1 MDRAACCVCFL
12 SVWKSWSAW
21 VDVVELDSLQA
32 RDAQRQ
38 HTVHCSGQAAPQ
50 HKEFCNCVAAAGRDW
65 AGPGWPG
72 HSNTTPQRAAAVWKL
87 ERRVAH
93 THHYQHF
100 PATLPSSNS
109 STHQPTPIKKNEKIS
124 KMETFCQY
132 FLLTILTYR
141 RTYNKPTYKID

>member
-21 VDVVELDSLQA
+21 VDVVVLDSLQA

-72 HSNTTPQRAAAVWKL
+72 RSNTTPRTASCSCVETGEKSGS
-87 ERRVAH
+87 H
-93 THHYQHF
+93 T
-100 PATLPSSNS
+100 PTLSYNS
-109 STHQPTPIKKNEKIS
+109 SIFQLFQSRRMKIFHKWKHFITVS
-124 KMETFCQY
+124 C
-132 FLLTILTYR
+132 FLF
-141 RTYNKPTYKID
+141 

>member
-21 VDVVELDSLQA
+21 VDVLELDSLQA

-72 HSNTTPQRAAAVWKL
+72 RSNTTPHSELQLWL
-87 ERRVAH
+87 TGSH
-93 THHYQHF
+93 
-100 PATLPSSNS
+100 TLPTLSCNS
-109 STHQPTPIKKNEKIS
+109 SIFQLFHSPTNTNQE
-124 KMETFCQY
+124 E
-132 FLLTILTYR
+132 
-141 RTYNKPTYKID
+141 

>member
-93 THHYQHF
+93 WLTHTNTFLQLFHL
-100 PATLPSSNS
+100 PTLPLTNQ
-109 STHQPTPIKKNEKIS
+109 HQSRRMKKFQKWKHFVNIS
-124 KMETFCQY
+124 C
-132 FLLTILTYR
+132 LLF
-141 RTYNKPTYKID
+141 

>member
-1 MDRAACCVCFL
+1 MDRTACCVCFL

-93 THHYQHF
+93 CTGSHT
-100 PATLPSSNS
+100 PTLSCNS
-109 STHQPTPIKKNEKIS
+109 SIFQLFHSPTNTNQE
-124 KMETFCQY
+124 E
-132 FLLTILTYR
+132 
-141 RTYNKPTYKID
+141 

>member
-72 HSNTTPQRAAAVWKL
+72 RSNTTPQRAAAVWKL

-93 THHYQHF
+93 THQHF
-100 PATLPSSNS
+100 PTTLPSSNS
-109 STHQPTPIKKNEKIS
+109 SNQQPIPIKKNENFPQ
-124 KMETFCQY
+124 METFCY
-132 FLLTILTYR
+132 CFLLPILTDR
-141 RTYNKPTYKID
+141 RTTINPLIK

>member
-50 HKEFCNCVAAAGRDW
+50 HKEFCNCVAAAGRGLGW
-65 AGPGWPG
+65 AGLAG
-72 HSNTTPQRAAAVWKL
+72 PQ
-87 ERRVAH
+87 
-93 THHYQHF
+93 QHNST
-100 PATLPSSNS
+100 ASCSCVETGEKSGSHTLPTLSYNS
-109 STHQPTPIKKNEKIS
+109 SIFQLFQSPTNTNQE
-124 KMETFCQY
+124 E
-132 FLLTILTYR
+132 
-141 RTYNKPTYKID
+141 

>member
-21 VDVVELDSLQA
+21 VDVVVLDSLQA

-72 HSNTTPQRAAAVWKL
+72 RSNTTPQRAAAVWKL

-93 THHYQHF
+93 THQHF
-100 PATLPSSNS
+100 PTTLPSSNS
-109 STHQPTPIKKNEKIS
+109 SNQQPTTIKKNENFPQ
-124 KMETFCQY
+124 METFCY
-132 FLLTILTYR
+132 CFLLPIFTDR
-141 RTYNKPTYKID
+141 RTTINPLIK

>member
-72 HSNTTPQRAAAVWKL
+72 RSNTTPHSELQLCGNWREEWL
-87 ERRVAH
+87 TH
-93 THHYQHF
+93 TTTNTFLQLFHL
-100 PATLPSSNS
+100 PTLPLTNQ
-109 STHQPTPIKKNEKIS
+109 HQSRRMKNFQKWKHFVNIS
-124 KMETFCQY
+124 C
-132 FLLTILTYR
+132 LLF
-141 RTYNKPTYKID
+141 

>member
-38 HTVHCSGQAAPQ
+38 HTVHCCSGQAAPQ

-93 THHYQHF
+93 WLTHTNTFLQLFHL
-100 PATLPSSNS
+100 PTLPITNQ
-109 STHQPTPIKKNEKIS
+109 HQSRRMKNFQKWKHFVNIS
-124 KMETFCQY
+124 C
-132 FLLTILTYR
+132 LLF
-141 RTYNKPTYKID
+141 

>member
-93 THHYQHF
+93 WLTHTNTFLQLFHL
-100 PATLPSSNS
+100 PTLPLTNQ
-109 STHQPTPIKKNEKIS
+109 HQSRRMKNFQKWKHFVNIS
-124 KMETFCQY
+124 C
-132 FLLTILTYR
+132 LLF
-141 RTYNKPTYKID
+141 